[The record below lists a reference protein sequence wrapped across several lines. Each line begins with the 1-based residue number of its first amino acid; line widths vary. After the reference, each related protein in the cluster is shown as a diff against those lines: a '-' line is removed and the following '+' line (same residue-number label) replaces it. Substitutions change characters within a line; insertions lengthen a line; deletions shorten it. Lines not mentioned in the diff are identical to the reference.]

1 MKVTAA
7 GATAAAATPAASSSS
22 KGGDGGLELLLLH
35 HASSSSLV
43 STAGIEGEE
52 ISVADEHDTAYRRR
66 RVLESQADEREKKD
80 EQVEGEEEEEQ
91 KKMLKALQVYP
102 ATDKDDKLL
111 HAANASR
118 SPVPRWSRASARSS
132 DEEEPTDTTVVAE
145 SVRSQ
150 EAASLTS
157 PVASIPASE
166 NSQESSISLPVS
178 NIPAAA
184 AAAAAESLQ
193 DLATTPQYNEPQ
205 RELSSFTLLQQGQ
218 DTEHCSVLLPPDNSL
233 EVEEEVRVDQ
243 SYVSSSEVDRK
254 KGGCYGC
261 GKSRHLQ
268 DKEVCMVCSS
278 KFCSSCMVKHMGSMP
293 EGRKCVGCIGQPI
306 HETRR
311 PCVGKPSR
319 LLKHMLGPLE
329 VQQVMKAERECPAN
343 QLRPEQV
350 WVNGSKLSK
359 EEIALLLGCEKS
371 PQKLK
376 PGRFWYDSQTGLWG
390 KEGHR
395 PDNIISPLLKVGG
408 NLQTNAS
415 NGTTKIFMNGRELG
429 KLELKMLKLAG
440 VHCPPNTHLWVE
452 NNGNYSEEGFSNI
465 KGNIW
470 GKEGNIWEKA
480 SIKLLYP
487 FFSLPTPGS
496 SSRGNSEKV
505 NGAVSNRFSNY
516 LDQSKVH
523 KLLLLGHEGSGRSTI
538 FKQAKILYNNGF
550 TKEEKADFKSLI
562 QANIY
567 KYMSILLEARE
578 RFEEEEDDLAEIRV
592 FTWNEKKERK
602 SMSSRK
608 GKSVFAIE
616 PRLKQ
621 ASDRFLEKMAAES
634 LESRFPSSLYTQEF
648 AQIVEELWNNPAI
661 KAVYERRA
669 ELYSLPTVANY
680 YLDRVV
686 EVSKTEYEPTENDI
700 LQAEGL
706 SQGSGLVQIEF
717 DLDDKVSDSGPWQ
730 DCESPSAF
738 GRYQLIRVGGK
749 SSDRQKWLEMFEDI
763 GVIIFCV
770 ALSDYDGAWPDS
782 SGTLCNKMM
791 QTRDL
796 FESILKYPC
805 FRDTPFVLLLNKNDV
820 FEDKIFRGIP
830 LTACEWFS
838 DFSPIYTGN
847 QAQQAYQYI
856 AHKYMELFRSVRG
869 RKLFTFQ
876 LNALEKTAVSLAFQ
890 YVQETLK
897 FEAHRATGFGMLP
910 EDSCYST
917 DVSSFSQHF
926 LACQPETDS
935 RDRKQY

>member
-1 MKVTAA
+1 MKVIAA
-7 GATAAAATPAASSSS
+7 GATPAAATAAASSSS
-22 KGGDGGLELLLLH
+22 QGGDGGLELLLH

-43 STAGIEGEE
+43 STAGSEGEE
-52 ISVADEHDTAYRRR
+52 ISVADERDTAYRRR
-66 RVLESQADEREKKD
+66 RGLESQADEREKKE
-80 EQVEGEEEEEQ
+80 EQVEGEEEKEQ

-102 ATDKDDKLL
+102 ATEKDDKLL

-132 DEEEPTDTTVVAE
+132 DDEEPTDTMVVAE
-145 SVRSQ
+145 AVRSQ

-166 NSQESSISLPVS
+166 NSQESSISLPGS

-184 AAAAAESLQ
+184 AAESSQ
-193 DLATTPQYNEPQ
+193 DPATTPQHNEPE
-205 RELSSFTLLQQGQ
+205 RELSSFTQLQQGQ

-329 VQQVMKAERECPAN
+329 VQQIMKAERECPAN
-343 QLRPEQV
+343 QFRPEQV

-359 EEIALLLGCEKS
+359 EEMALLLGCEKS

-496 SSRGNSEKV
+496 SSRGNSEKG

-562 QANIY
+562 QANIF

-578 RFEEEEDDLAEIRV
+578 RFEEDEDDLAEIRL
-592 FTWNEKKERK
+592 FTWNEKERK

-717 DLDDKVSDSGPWQ
+717 DLDDKVSNSGPWQ

-749 SSDRQKWLEMFEDI
+749 SCDRQKWLEMFEDI

-770 ALSDYDGAWPDS
+770 ALSDYDGLWPDS

-856 AHKYMELFRSVRG
+856 AHRYKELFSSVNSRG

-897 FEAHRATGFGMLP
+897 FEEHRATGFGMLP

-926 LACQPETDS
+926 LACQPETDR

>member
-1 MKVTAA
+1 MKVIAA
-7 GATAAAATPAASSSS
+7 GATPAAATAAASSSS
-22 KGGDGGLELLLLH
+22 QGGDGSLELLLLH

-43 STAGIEGEE
+43 STAGSEGEE
-52 ISVADEHDTAYRRR
+52 TSVADEHDTAYRRR
-66 RVLESQADEREKKD
+66 RVLESQADEREKKE

-102 ATDKDDKLL
+102 ATEKDDNLL
-111 HAANASR
+111 HAAHASR

-132 DEEEPTDTTVVAE
+132 DDEEPTDTMVVAE

-150 EAASLTS
+150 ETASLTS

-184 AAAAAESLQ
+184 AAAAESSQ
-193 DLATTPQYNEPQ
+193 DLATTPQHNEPQ
-205 RELSSFTLLQQGQ
+205 RELSSFTLLQQGE
-218 DTEHCSVLLPPDNSL
+218 DTEHHSVLLPPDNSL
-233 EVEEEVRVDQ
+233 EVEEE
-243 SYVSSSEVDRK
+243 DRK

-329 VQQVMKAERECPAN
+329 VQQIMKAERECPAN
-343 QLRPEQV
+343 QFRPEQV

-359 EEIALLLGCEKS
+359 EEMALLLGCEKS

-452 NNGNYSEEGFSNI
+452 NNGNYSEEGFNNI

-562 QANIY
+562 QANIF

-578 RFEEEEDDLAEIRV
+578 RFEEDEDDMAEIRV

-717 DLDDKVSDSGPWQ
+717 DLDDKVSNSGPWE

-749 SSDRQKWLEMFEDI
+749 SCDRQKWLEMFEDI

-770 ALSDYDGAWPDS
+770 ALSDYDGLWPDS

-856 AHKYMELFRSVRG
+856 AHRYKELFSSVNSRG

-897 FEAHRATGFGMLP
+897 FEEHRATGFGMLP

-917 DVSSFSQHF
+917 DFSSFSQHF
-926 LACQPETDS
+926 LACQPETDR

>member
-1 MKVTAA
+1 MGEAQVEDTDSE
-7 GATAAAATPAASSSS
+7 PENASEVYQSEPTTILQP
-22 KGGDGGLELLLLH
+22 DGQQEEQTLEELLSSMGVSLTLDQENLDFSYALEYRAPPQTIMH
-35 HASSSSLV
+35 H
-43 STAGIEGEE
+43 
-52 ISVADEHDTAYRRR
+52 
-66 RVLESQADEREKKD
+66 
-80 EQVEGEEEEEQ
+80 
-91 KKMLKALQVYP
+91 
-102 ATDKDDKLL
+102 DD
-111 HAANASR
+111 
-118 SPVPRWSRASARSS
+118 
-132 DEEEPTDTTVVAE
+132 EPTNTTVVAE

-184 AAAAAESLQ
+184 AAAESSQ

-329 VQQVMKAERECPAN
+329 VQQIMKAERECPAN

-359 EEIALLLGCEKS
+359 EEMALLLGCEKS
-371 PQKLK
+371 PQNLK

-408 NLQTNAS
+408 NLQKNAS
-415 NGTTKIFMNGRELG
+415 NGATKIFMNGRELG

-452 NNGNYSEEGFSNI
+452 NNGNYSEEGFNNI

-706 SQGSGLVQIEF
+706 SQGSGLVQIDF

-730 DCESPSAF
+730 DCESTSAF

-770 ALSDYDGAWPDS
+770 ALSDYDGLWPDS

-856 AHKYMELFRSVRG
+856 VHRYKELFKSVNSRG

-876 LNALEKTAVSLAFQ
+876 LNALEKTSVSLAFQ

-897 FEAHRATGFGMLP
+897 FEEHRATGFGMLP

-926 LACQPETDS
+926 LACQPETDR
-935 RDRKQY
+935 RDRNQY

>member
-1 MKVTAA
+1 MKVIAA
-7 GATAAAATPAASSSS
+7 GATPAAATAAASSSS
-22 KGGDGGLELLLLH
+22 QGGDGGLELLLH

-43 STAGIEGEE
+43 STAGSEGEE
-52 ISVADEHDTAYRRR
+52 ISVADERDTAYRRR
-66 RVLESQADEREKKD
+66 RALESQADEREKKE

-102 ATDKDDKLL
+102 ATEKDDKLL

-132 DEEEPTDTTVVAE
+132 DDEEPTDTMVVAE
-145 SVRSQ
+145 AVRSQ

-157 PVASIPASE
+157 PVASIPGSE

-184 AAAAAESLQ
+184 AAESSQ
-193 DLATTPQYNEPQ
+193 DLATTPQHNEPQ
-205 RELSSFTLLQQGQ
+205 RELSSFTQLQQGQ

-233 EVEEEVRVDQ
+233 EVEEE
-243 SYVSSSEVDRK
+243 DRK

-329 VQQVMKAERECPAN
+329 VQQIMKAERECPAN
-343 QLRPEQV
+343 QFRPEQV

-359 EEIALLLGCEKS
+359 EEMALLLGCEKS

-452 NNGNYSEEGFSNI
+452 NNGNYSEEGFNNI

-562 QANIY
+562 QANIF

-578 RFEEEEDDLAEIRV
+578 RFEEDEDDLAEIRAQSSQLSV

-602 SMSSRK
+602 SMSCRK

-717 DLDDKVSDSGPWQ
+717 DLDDKVSNSGPWQ

-749 SSDRQKWLEMFEDI
+749 SCDRQKWLEMFEDI

-770 ALSDYDGAWPDS
+770 ALSDYDGLWPDS

-856 AHKYMELFRSVRG
+856 AHRYKELFSSVNSRG

-897 FEAHRATGFGMLP
+897 FEEHRATGFGMLP

-926 LACQPETDS
+926 LACQPETDR